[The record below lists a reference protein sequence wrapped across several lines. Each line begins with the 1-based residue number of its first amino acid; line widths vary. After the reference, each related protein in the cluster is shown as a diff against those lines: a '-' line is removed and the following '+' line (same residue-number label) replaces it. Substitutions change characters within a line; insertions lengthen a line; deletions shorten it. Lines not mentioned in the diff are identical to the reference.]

1 MHHKLTCKQPEWVL
15 LIWTQT
21 HRWHYF
27 VNIDNN
33 SYTKQTKNNEKNKL
47 FSKIANNE
55 ERIIEW
61 KTTQHFTSSTLCS
74 ATILFQNVL
83 HHLVSLKILHTTAHN
98 DNVKKV
104 LQMYWKTKKTLTTT
118 VRNDMYPSIQ
128 NLCHE
133 AHHGTQMLHVSTD
146 HPWDVPAASLGS
158 TCGEF
163 SWFGQYL
170 EMHKS
175 VNLTEVKGSACRPQR
190 QERMLLGRSQ
200 WSQWPPSS
208 TCGGRSAPPGLF
220 PGLNWATG
228 GRRSLVR
235 EETKDPMVTMSEL
248 QSSTVERGEPSRRTD
263 ISAAIHQL
271 CLLAP
276 EELTDHEKQNS
287 TKPCNLME
295 FEGCCREK

>member
-1 MHHKLTCKQPEWVL
+1 MQIMRREL
-15 LIWTQT
+15 LNERLMNDNTALHFFHALFCYNLIPKCIPWFSFPQDST
-21 HRWHYF
+21 H
-27 VNIDNN
+27 N
-33 SYTKQTKNNEKNKL
+33 SPQRQCEKS
-47 FSKIANNE
+47 FA
-55 ERIIEW
+55 
-61 KTTQHFTSSTLCS
+61 
-74 ATILFQNVL
+74 NVL
-83 HHLVSLKILHTTAHN
+83 K
-98 DNVKKV
+98 DKKN
-104 LQMYWKTKKTLTTT
+104 LTTT

-146 HPWDVPAASLGS
+146 HPWDVPAVSLGS

-170 EMHKS
+170 ERHKS

-208 TCGGRSAPPGLF
+208 TCGGRSEPPGLF

-263 ISAAIHQL
+263 TSAAIHQL

-276 EELTDHEKQNS
+276 DELTDHEKQNS